1 MVGYLDDY
9 LPYCGT
15 DKGGNATGLV
25 SDIMPDFF
33 KALPGECEIEIVYQ
47 SFSDQQEMLDC
58 LKSGE
63 IDLAMPVSDG
73 SWYSEQEGFLQSSS
87 IVAFPIALAYR
98 EHYSDDITQKIAV
111 NKNNLRQYWYTITN
125 YPDAQLVVC
134 DTIEDCIKAL
144 KNGNAD
150 STLLSAL
157 RVSHLLGN
165 EKKLNIITLTDVVQ
179 DHVWLFAGMMAVILI
194 LIILYFVRRERVQEA
209 AARRDQK
216 QKELL

>member
-25 SDIMPDFF
+25 SDIMPDLF

-73 SWYSEQEGFLQSSS
+73 SIICGNTGIPS
-87 IVAFPIALAYR
+87 PIIQMHSWLCVIPLR
-98 EHYSDDITQKIAV
+98 IA
-111 NKNNLRQYWYTITN
+111 
-125 YPDAQLVVC
+125 
-134 DTIEDCIKAL
+134 
-144 KNGNAD
+144 
-150 STLLSAL
+150 
-157 RVSHLLGN
+157 
-165 EKKLNIITLTDVVQ
+165 
-179 DHVWLFAGMMAVILI
+179 
-194 LIILYFVRRERVQEA
+194 
-209 AARRDQK
+209 
-216 QKELL
+216 